1 MEVKHSE
8 LKAVKKLAAKNNIKH
23 IHDILPDGEDKEFTF
38 MDSRDALYFADL
50 NSKTIEP
57 I

>member
-8 LKAVKKLAAKNNIKH
+8 LKAVKKLATKNNIKN
-23 IHDILPDGEDKEFTF
+23 IHDILPDGEDNEFTF
-38 MDSRDALYFADL
+38 MDNRDALYFVDL
-50 NSKTIEP
+50 NNKTIEP